1 MAGIKYKKNRGKY
14 RGSRTNGWG
23 RQGQHRGSGC
33 NGGHGWAGA
42 CKHNWSWVIRYEPDW
57 LGKHG
62 FHRPPQIVK
71 KVNAVDIKT
80 IEIRLA
86 DYEKAGA
93 VTKKGSQYEIN
104 LGQLGFNKL
113 LSMGTVNAK
122 YSITVEMASAKA
134 IEKISAAGGSVT
146 VTAPAAGDAGDE

>member
-23 RQGQHRGSGC
+23 RQGQHRGSGN

-42 CKHNWSWVIRYEPDW
+42 CKHMWSWVIRYEPDW

-62 FHRPPQIVK
+62 FNRPPQIVRRI
-71 KVNAVDIKT
+71 AAIDIKT
-80 IEIRLA
+80 IETRLA
-86 DYEKAGA
+86 DLEKAGVA
-93 VTKKGSQYEIN
+93 TKKGSQYEID

-113 LSMGTVNAK
+113 LSTGTVNAK
-122 YSITVEMASAKA
+122 YSITVAMASAKA

-146 VTAPAAGDAGDE
+146 VTAPADAGSE

>member
-23 RQGQHRGSGC
+23 RQAQHRGSGS
-33 NGGHGWAGA
+33 NAGHGWTGA
-42 CKHNWSWVIRYEPDW
+42 CKHMWTWVVRYEPDW

-62 FHRPPQIVK
+62 FNRPPQVVK
-71 KVNAVDIKT
+71 KVNAIDIKT
-80 IEIRLA
+80 IETRLA
-86 DYEKAGA
+86 EYEKAGA
-93 VTKKGSQYEIN
+93 ATKKGSQYEID
-104 LGQLGFNKL
+104 LGALGYNKL
-113 LSMGTVNAK
+113 LSTGTVNGK

-146 VTAPAAGDAGDE
+146 VTSAEDDE